1 VLEKYP
7 HDVKVVF
14 KNFPLRNHRFA
25 MKAAIAALAAQ
36 SQGKFWEFHD
46 LLYQN
51 YKQLSD
57 QKIQEI
63 AQEVGL
69 NLEEFEKKI
78 NDPATARQVGQ
89 DLLEGQEIGVRGTP
103 TVYINGIRLKNRSLY
118 GFEEAIDRQLEKL
131 GKTTAKPAS

>member
-131 GKTTAKPAS
+131 GKTTVKPAS